1 MTKKITLNQIMTIF
15 CTIFLAISAFT
26 LSYSQVLEIPDEFI
40 SNYFYTYNPLEKADE
55 RITIIAIDSASE
67 EQYGKYSTWSRA
79 LLAEAVEKLTDEKA
93 SVIGLDTDLSATKD
107 SDGDAQLVTACKNHG
122 SVVTMASA
130 QFDSKNMPQ
139 PENEASAPNDM
150 ALAMPADSSMDWND
164 HSVTS
169 ISYPF
174 EALKSVTKTGITNA
188 IQQGSDSSIRAAA
201 LDVNIGPDDT
211 QASFASVAY
220 MLYKDSVGEE
230 YDFPEIDNQNL
241 FGFNNIYDTNSYQII
256 SFSDLLSDNY
266 DSSYIDNHIVLIGEY
281 KEVEKANKYFDF
293 NYFKSDSAKQEV
305 LIQSAII
312 QALLTNKTIHNVPK
326 TLQAALLAL
335 LVAILYIVCSKHRT
349 IFAIVAYIST
359 ILIFLIFSYFM
370 YLQGYRIL
378 LLVPAIL
385 ALASSLIYLLQ
396 KLIYSS
402 YEQYR
407 IKRTLNLYVDSQVV
421 NKISETSPFELS
433 SLSERRNIAVLFV
446 DIRGFTTLSE
456 SLQPEQV
463 VDVLNQYF
471 TVVYSSIEAWNGT
484 LDKFIGDAAMAI
496 FNAPTDLEDF
506 EFKAVCAADDIIK
519 GFEPIKQYFKDKYK
533 RNIDIGI
540 GINCGDAI
548 VGNIGCI
555 RRMDY
560 TAIGDV
566 VNTASRLESNA
577 KPGQIL
583 ISESMYKKINE
594 RCVASSIGNLSL
606 KGKAQ
611 SVTTYQIETIDKPQ
625 APNAIGR
632 KEFLHESSLLYSKFK
647 PNIKLH

>member
-1 MTKKITLNQIMTIF
+1 MSKKITLNQIMTIC

-79 LLAEAVEKLTDEKA
+79 RLAEAVEKLTDEKA

-107 SDGDAQLVTACKNHG
+107 SDGDAQLVTACQNHG

-174 EALKSVTKTGITNA
+174 KALKSVTKTGIANA
-188 IQQGSDSSIRAAA
+188 VQQGSDSSIRAAA

-241 FGFNNIYDTNSYQII
+241 FGFNNIYDTSSYQII
-256 SFSDLLSDNY
+256 SFSDFLSGNY
-266 DSSYIDNHIVLIGEY
+266 DSSYIENHIVLIGEY
-281 KEVEKANKYFDF
+281 KEVAKANKYFDF

-326 TLQAALLAL
+326 ALQAALLAL
-335 LVAILYIVCSKHRT
+335 LVAILYIICSKHRT

-359 ILIFLIFSYFM
+359 ILVFWVFSYFM

-407 IKRTLNLYVDSQVV
+407 IKKTLNLYVDSQVV

-471 TVVYSSIEAWNGT
+471 TVV
-484 LDKFIGDAAMAI
+484 
-496 FNAPTDLEDF
+496 
-506 EFKAVCAADDIIK
+506 
-519 GFEPIKQYFKDKYK
+519 
-533 RNIDIGI
+533 
-540 GINCGDAI
+540 
-548 VGNIGCI
+548 
-555 RRMDY
+555 
-560 TAIGDV
+560 
-566 VNTASRLESNA
+566 
-577 KPGQIL
+577 
-583 ISESMYKKINE
+583 
-594 RCVASSIGNLSL
+594 
-606 KGKAQ
+606 
-611 SVTTYQIETIDKPQ
+611 
-625 APNAIGR
+625 
-632 KEFLHESSLLYSKFK
+632 
-647 PNIKLH
+647 